1 MGEVYRARDTRLDR
15 TVAIKVLPDRLTN
28 DPQFRER
35 FEREARAVS
44 SLNHPN
50 ICVLHD
56 IGEDAGAAFLVM
68 EYLQGETLAARIERS
83 PMPLTE
89 GLRVAIEIVSALDA
103 AHRRGIVHRD
113 VKPGNIMLTRSG
125 AKLLDFGLAK
135 IRSRTAVA
143 GDASTMM
150 ISGEGVITG
159 TLQYMPPEQL
169 EGKEADSR
177 SDLFSFGATVYEA
190 LTGNR
195 AFQGSSQAS
204 LITAIM
210 SVDPPSLS
218 TLQPRASSTL
228 DRVVGRCLAKD
239 PDDRWQSA
247 RDLRQELIWIQ
258 EGGPSTSAPAP
269 PTKRKRGLALAW
281 ITAAAFALAGLGLA
295 FSALFQQKPPARP
308 LRFSVSAPE
317 GTVLAGRPTVSP
329 DGEKIVFAAMAAHEA
344 PRLHVYGVA
353 TGVTQPVAG
362 AVITSDFVAW
372 SPDSRFFLAQAG
384 PSLVRFSADGGR
396 VQTIPAPF
404 HDPSW
409 GPQGVIAS
417 DGTQLHSFQPDGNG
431 IKVLSS
437 PKSGQV
443 FIYPTVIPGTQA
455 FVYNE
460 HQPIVGAPSSVHWAL
475 IDGRAD
481 RTLFTADSA
490 AIYANPG
497 YILFVRGNT
506 LMARP
511 LDGQRGESRSEAAPV
526 VDGVSAGLNL
536 GLFSTSVNGVL
547 VYMPGNTAPKGQ
559 LLWFDRAGKQIGP
572 LGEPASY
579 TNPALSPDGRRLAVC
594 IREGGLRDIWIFDI
608 DRGTSSKL
616 TFDPKDDTNP
626 LWSPDGSRIVFSSDR
641 KGKRDLYVKSSAG
654 TGDEQLLLESE
665 SDKNAEDWSHDG
677 RFLLFNQV
685 APRKPINIWTWSFDH
700 HETLPFLETAFTED
714 KARFSPDGKWI
725 AYCSLESGR
734 SEVYIQ
740 PFQTDAAARGKWVI
754 SSGGGTEPQWR
765 ADGKELFYANP
776 GSPTRIMAVDIADKG
791 GAIVA
796 GTPHVLFETRISVGG
811 RNRWVVTP
819 DGKRFLVIVPLEQK
833 PVTSLNVIL
842 NWPSLLAK

>member
-1 MGEVYRARDTRLDR
+1 
-15 TVAIKVLPDRLTN
+15 
-28 DPQFRER
+28 
-35 FEREARAVS
+35 
-44 SLNHPN
+44 
-50 ICVLHD
+50 
-56 IGEDAGAAFLVM
+56 
-68 EYLQGETLAARIERS
+68 
-83 PMPLTE
+83 
-89 GLRVAIEIVSALDA
+89 
-103 AHRRGIVHRD
+103 VHRD

-135 IRSRTAVA
+135 MRSMTALA
-143 GDASTMM
+143 DDASTMM
-150 ISGEGVITG
+150 ISAEGTIAG

-169 EGKEADSR
+169 EGKESDSR
-177 SDLFSFGATVYEA
+177 SDLFSFGATAYEA
-190 LTGNR
+190 LTGKR

-210 SVDPPSLS
+210 SVDPPLVS

-228 DRVVGRCLAKD
+228 DRVVSRCMAKD

-258 EGGPSTSAPAP
+258 EGGPSASAPAP
-269 PTKRKRGLALAW
+269 PTKRKPGLALAW
-281 ITAAAFALAGLGLA
+281 IAAAAFAMAGLVMA
-295 FSALFQQKPPARP
+295 FSALFQQKPLARP
-308 LRFSVSAPE
+308 LRFSVNAPE
-317 GTVLAGRPTVSP
+317 GTVLAGRPTISP
-329 DGEKIVFAAMAAHEA
+329 DGEKIVFAAAAAHEL
-344 PRLHVYGVA
+344 PRLHLYSLA
-353 TGVTQPVAG
+353 TGVTQPVVG
-362 AVITSDFVAW
+362 ANFTNDFVAW
-372 SPDSRFFLAQAG
+372 SPDSRSFLANAGVSLVHLSVTAG
-384 PSLVRFSADGGR
+384 PPQKL
-396 VQTIPAPF
+396 ILPF
-404 HDPSW
+404 QANDPSW

-417 DGTQLHSFQPDGNG
+417 DGSQLQSFQPDGNG

-443 FIYPTVIPGTQA
+443 FIYPTLIPGTQA
-455 FVYNE
+455 FLYNE
-460 HQPIVGAPSSVHWAL
+460 HQPIVGAPSSVRWAL
-475 IDGRAD
+475 IDGRVE

-490 AIYANPG
+490 AIYASPG

-511 LDGQRGESRSEAAPV
+511 FDGERGELRSEAVPV

-547 VYMPGNTAPKGQ
+547 VYMPGNAASKSQ
-559 LLWFDRAGKQIGP
+559 LLWFDRAGKQIGT
-572 LGEPASY
+572 LGGPASY

-626 LWSPDGSRIVFSSDR
+626 VWSPDGSRVVFSSDR
-641 KGKRDLYVKSSAG
+641 KGKRDLYVEGSSG
-654 TGDEQLLLESE
+654 TGDEELLLQSE
-665 SDKNAEDWSHDG
+665 LEKNAEDWSRNG

-685 APRKPINIWTWSFDH
+685 APRKPVDIWTWSFDK
-700 HETLPFLETAFTED
+700 HEARPFLQSPFTED
-714 KARFSPDGKWI
+714 QARFSPDGKWI
-725 AYCSLESGR
+725 AYRSLESGR

-740 PFQTDAAARGKWVI
+740 PFQNGAAARGKWVI

-776 GSPTRIMAVDIADKG
+776 WSPTRIMAVDIAEKG

-819 DGKRFLVIVPLEQK
+819 DGKRFLMIIPLEQK